1 MKESLR
7 ALIATAHAWLNGLT
21 ARERRLVGLAAAAV
35 LGFVLFLV
43 FYSFAS
49 TADATRKRTA
59 LKMEKL
65 QEVQALA
72 SSYREAQQAR
82 QNVERQLTQSNVQL
96 ISYIEDKGT
105 GAGLDIRSMTPKGDV
120 PRGDGRIIES
130 SVEVTLTDVELG
142 KLVGFLS
149 EVERG
154 PGVVKVTRL
163 QMDPRRESEKITAWV
178 TIAAYSMK
186 R

>member
-1 MKESLR
+1 MRESLR
-7 ALIATAHAWLNGLT
+7 AIIGNVQAWLNGLT
-21 ARERRLVGLAAAAV
+21 ARERRLVALATAAV
-35 LGFVLFLV
+35 AGFVLFV
-43 FYSFAS
+43 IFYSFAS
-49 TADATRKRTA
+49 TAEATRKRTA

-72 SSYREAQQAR
+72 SSFREAQQAR
-82 QNVERQLTQSNVQL
+82 QMVERQLSQSNVQL

-105 GAGLDIRSMTPKGDV
+105 GAGLDIRSMNPKGDL

-142 KLVGFLS
+142 KLVAFLA

-163 QMDPRRESEKITAWV
+163 RLEPRPQAEKITAWA

>member
-7 ALIATAHAWLNGLT
+7 ALIATVQAWLNGLT
-21 ARERRLVGLAAAAV
+21 ARERRLVGLAAGAV
-35 LGFVLFLV
+35 VVFVLFLI
-43 FYSFAS
+43 FYSFGS
-49 TADATRKRTA
+49 TADATRKRTT

-82 QNVERQLTQSNVQL
+82 QNVERQLSQSNVQL

-105 GAGLDIRSMTPKGDV
+105 GAGLDIRSMNPKGDL
-120 PRGDGRIIES
+120 PRGDGRIIET
-130 SVEVTLTDVELG
+130 SVEVTLTDVDLG
-142 KLVGFLS
+142 KLVAFLAD
-149 EVERG
+149 VERG

-163 QMDPRRESEKITAWV
+163 RLEPRPENEKITAW
-178 TIAAYSMK
+178 A
-186 R
+186 

>member
-7 ALIATAHAWLNGLT
+7 ALIANVQAWLAGLT
-21 ARERRLVGLAAAAV
+21 GRERRLVGLAAAAV
-35 LGFVLFLV
+35 ALFVVFLI

-49 TADATRKRTA
+49 TAEATRRRTA
-59 LKMEKL
+59 TKIEKL

-96 ISYIEDKGT
+96 ISYIEEKGT
-105 GAGLDIRSMTPKGDV
+105 TAGLDIRSMNPKGDV

-142 KLVGFLS
+142 KLAAFLA

-163 QMDPRRESEKITAWV
+163 RLEPRPANEKITAWA